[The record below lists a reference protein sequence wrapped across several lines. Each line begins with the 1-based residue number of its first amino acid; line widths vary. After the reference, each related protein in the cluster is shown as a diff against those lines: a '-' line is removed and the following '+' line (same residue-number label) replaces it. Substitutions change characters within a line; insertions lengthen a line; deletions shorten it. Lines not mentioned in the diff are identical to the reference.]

1 MIYVDT
7 SVIVAA
13 LTIETTTERAV
24 SWLIAQEAGTL
35 LISPWVNTEF
45 ASALGLKW
53 RQKTI
58 STNDLIVATTSFQQL
73 RREYCKVMS
82 VDRNHFDLAT
92 EYLADY
98 KLGLRS
104 GDALHLAIASDNSAT
119 LCTLDQRLFDAGQAL
134 GIACVMP

>member
-13 LTIETTTERAV
+13 LTMETTTERAV
-24 SWLIAQEAGTL
+24 SWLIVQKAGTL

-45 ASALGLKW
+45 ASALGLKR

-58 STNDLIVATTSFQQL
+58 SANEMMIATTSFQQL
-73 RREYCKVMS
+73 RREYCETIP
-82 VDRNHFDLAT
+82 VDRNHFNLAT

-104 GDALHLAIASDNSAT
+104 GDALHLAVAADNGAT
-119 LCTLDQRLFDAGQAL
+119 LCTLDQTLFDAGQAL
-134 GIACVMP
+134 GIPCVMP